1 MWWKVL
7 ATIGAVAV
15 IAALALPMATLR
27 IKVDL
32 PPAKPVPAP
41 PACKSIEL
49 WMTEGA
55 DGVRLSLNGAPTS
68 RDKLLLD
75 MAKAHDCEAAAT
87 PVVIRTDAKI
97 KYGEFIALIDQL
109 QGSGY
114 AKFRLVTEG
123 PRKPSSSPGA

>member
-7 ATIGAVAV
+7 AAIGALAV
-15 IAALALPMATLR
+15 IAALALPVTTMT

-32 PPAKPVPAP
+32 PPATPPA

-49 WMTEGA
+49 RMAETPE
-55 DGVRLSLNGAPTS
+55 GVRLSLNGAPTS

-75 MAKAHDCEAAAT
+75 MAKAHDCSAAET
-87 PVVIRTDAKI
+87 PVVIRRDSEI
-97 KYGEFIALIDQL
+97 KYGEFVAVVDQL

-114 AKFRLVTEG
+114 AKVSLVTEHRNPQTKASG
-123 PRKPSSSPGA
+123 G